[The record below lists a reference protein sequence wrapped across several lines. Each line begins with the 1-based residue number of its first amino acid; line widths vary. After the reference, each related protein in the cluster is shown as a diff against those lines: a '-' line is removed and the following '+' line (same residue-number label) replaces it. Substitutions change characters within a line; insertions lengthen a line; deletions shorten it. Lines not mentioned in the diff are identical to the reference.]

1 MSRPGPGGRREG
13 AIPFQ
18 LLQNEFFRLVE
29 NYLHPSDRPKPP
41 NQANEPEQEEPWSP
55 PLDVYETP
63 EETLVLIE
71 LPGVDAGRVELSVTG
86 NILTARGTK
95 PTDAGLEPFLRAR
108 ERRFGDFA
116 VEVPLPNSVDF
127 DAARA
132 EARDGVLTIHLP
144 KRQAEEPRSIPI
156 RTS

>member
-1 MSRPGPGGRREG
+1 MSRPESGRREG

-29 NYLHPSDRPKPP
+29 NYLQPSARPKPP
-41 NQANEPEQEEPWSP
+41 NQAGEAEAEPWSP

-71 LPGVDAGRVELSVTG
+71 LPGVDPGRVELSVAG
-86 NILTARGTK
+86 NRLTVRGTK
-95 PTDAGLEPFLRAR
+95 PPDEGLEPFLRAR
-108 ERRFGDFA
+108 ERRFGAFD
-116 VEVPLPNSVDF
+116 VQVPLPNTVDF

>member
-1 MSRPGPGGRREG
+1 MSRPGSGERREG

-29 NYLHPSDRPKPP
+29 NYLQPSSRPKPS
-41 NQANEPEQEEPWSP
+41 NQAGESEPEPWAP

-63 EETLVLIE
+63 EETLILIE
-71 LPGVDAGRVELSVTG
+71 LPGVDAAKVELSIAD

-95 PTDAGLEPFLRAR
+95 PIDEALEPRLRAR
-108 ERRFGDFA
+108 ERRFGPFIA
-116 VEVPLPNSVDF
+116 QIPLPNSVDF

-144 KRQAEEPRSIPI
+144 KRQAEAPRTIPI